1 MANESEKKE
10 KVLHARIPE
19 SLDDELR
26 QRAAS
31 LGMSV
36 SNLVRNI
43 LDNTFDLVE
52 DVIVDSSRVARS
64 ARGQRASARPPVDDE
79 LAPPELSEII
89 GWQPL
94 VLNLNAVCFVCNAIL
109 PRGSEAAIA
118 VTQASGP
125 RPIICP
131 DCLERSSHDDD

>member
-1 MANESEKKE
+1 MSNETEKKE

-43 LDNTFDLVE
+43 LDNTFGLVE

-64 ARGQRASARPPVDDE
+64 ARGEREAARARATEAASREP
-79 LAPPELSEII
+79 APIL
-89 GWQPL
+89 GWQRL
-94 VLNLNAVCFVCNAIL
+94 ILNLNAVCSTCNGLL
-109 PRGSEAAIA
+109 PRGAEAAIA
-118 VTQASGP
+118 VTQGAGP
-125 RPIICP
+125 RPIICIP
-131 DCLERSSHDDD
+131 CLEASCHDDP

>member
-1 MANESEKKE
+1 MSQEPEKKE

-43 LDNTFDLVE
+43 LDNTFGLVE

-64 ARGQRASARPPVDDE
+64 ARGERDAARARAAAATAAEPGPI
-79 LAPPELSEII
+79 L
-89 GWQPL
+89 GWQRL
-94 VLNLNAVCFVCNAIL
+94 VLNLNAVCSTCNGLL
-109 PRGSEAAIA
+109 PRGSDAALA
-118 VTQASGP
+118 VTDGPGP
-125 RPIICP
+125 RSIICIP
-131 DCLERSSHDDD
+131 CLEATRHDDA

>member
-1 MANESEKKE
+1 MSNETEKKE

-43 LDNTFDLVE
+43 LDNTFGLVE

-64 ARGQRASARPPVDDE
+64 ARGEREAARARAAE
-79 LAPPELSEII
+79 AAPSEPAPIL
-89 GWQPL
+89 GWQRL
-94 VLNLNAVCFVCNAIL
+94 VLNMNAVCSTCNGLL

-118 VTQASGP
+118 VTQGAGP
-125 RPIICP
+125 RSIICIP
-131 DCLERSSHDDD
+131 CLEASCHDDA

>member
-1 MANESEKKE
+1 MSNETERKE

-43 LDNTFDLVE
+43 LDNTFGLVE

-64 ARGQRASARPPVDDE
+64 ARGEREAARARAAEPAAAEP
-79 LAPPELSEII
+79 APIL
-89 GWQPL
+89 GWQRL
-94 VLNLNAVCFVCNAIL
+94 VLNINAVCSTCNGLL
-109 PRGSEAAIA
+109 PRGTEAAIA
-118 VTQASGP
+118 VTQGAGP
-125 RPIICP
+125 RSIICIP
-131 DCLERSSHDDD
+131 CLEASCHDDA